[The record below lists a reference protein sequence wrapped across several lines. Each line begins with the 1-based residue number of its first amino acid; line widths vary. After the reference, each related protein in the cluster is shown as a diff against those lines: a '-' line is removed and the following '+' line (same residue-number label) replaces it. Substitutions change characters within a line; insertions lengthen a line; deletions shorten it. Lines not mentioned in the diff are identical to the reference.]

1 MSSLRDLTNQAAEM
15 AHAAK
20 KAKLEPQL
28 SPLLSIL
35 DEVGISYMRHSET
48 FVLRRAVSSM
58 QSSLTVN
65 MKLQNKRQEFMQL
78 LEEYLADPDNLNAF
92 LMPTNTH
99 ESLCRIMLGV
109 LPLQVRITDLL
120 LSKLAQHI
128 GDEDE
133 VEQQGTVGSICR
145 LILHQF
151 RWLHARAQQL
161 ELIPKILNLI
171 QAFPLSLKRD
181 VIAILPDI
189 ADDCDHQAIVV
200 ALHNIMTDDTSCTIP
215 ILDAL
220 SILNVPTDL
229 CHELTSDVVAA
240 LASAPPHH
248 LPVIIKFLMQTCD
261 LEKSDRVISAMR
273 KQLSCMNVSPES
285 GSDDAVTLV
294 IDALASGL
302 RFRPE
307 FASKFL
313 STISSIGARE
323 AIVVVDYWVLLILSS
338 FSHTKA
344 AALKVN
350 QPHSSIS
357 IKVITCVFEF
367 VKLFPGVQAQG
378 SSRCY

>member
-1 MSSLRDLTNQAAEM
+1 MSSLRDLTNQSAEM

-20 KAKLEPQL
+20 KAKLEPQQ

-35 DEVGISYMRHSET
+35 DDVGISYMRHSET

-58 QSSLTVN
+58 QSSLAGT
-65 MKLQNKRQEFMQL
+65 MKLQEKSQEFMLL
-78 LEEYLADPDNLNAF
+78 LEEYLADPEHLNVF

-99 ESLCRIMLGV
+99 DSLCRILLGV

-128 GDEDE
+128 CDEDD
-133 VEQQGTVGSICR
+133 VQQQGTVGSICR

-171 QAFPLSLKRD
+171 QVFPLSLKRD

-189 ADDCDHQAIVV
+189 ADDSDHQTIVV

-220 SILNVPTDL
+220 SILNVPSDL
-229 CHELTSDVVAA
+229 CQEMTSHVVAA
-240 LASAPPHH
+240 LASAPPQD

-261 LEKSDRVISAMR
+261 LDKSDRVISAMR
-273 KQLSCMNVSPES
+273 KQLSCMDLSSES
-285 GSDDAVTLV
+285 DVDDAVTLV

-313 STISSIGARE
+313 STISSIGTRE
-323 AIVVVDYWVLLILSS
+323 AIVIVDYWVLLILSS
-338 FSHTKA
+338 FSHTKV

-350 QPHSSIS
+350 Q
-357 IKVITCVFEF
+357 K
-367 VKLFPGVQAQG
+367 Q
-378 SSRCY
+378 